1 MSYSKDLREK
11 VLKHI
16 ELGETIKSASMLFS
30 VGSSSIKRWKRNQ
43 RETGSV
49 MGPGRPLG
57 SYKINEDKLK
67 SYIIENLDALLDEMS
82 IEFGV
87 TIAAISAALKRLN
100 FTRKKSLHF
109 TLKDVKKNDKHI

>member
-11 VLKHI
+11 VIKYI
-16 ELGETIKSASMLFS
+16 ELGATIESASMLFS

-49 MGPGRPLG
+49 MGPSRPLG

-67 SYIIENLDALLDEMS
+67 SYIIVNPDALLDEMS
-82 IEFGV
+82 TEFSV

-100 FTRKKSLHF
+100 FTRKKVYTLHW
-109 TLKDVKKNDKHI
+109 KM

>member
-1 MSYSKDLREK
+1 
-11 VLKHI
+11 
-16 ELGETIKSASMLFS
+16 
-30 VGSSSIKRWKRNQ
+30 
-43 RETGSV
+43 

-67 SYIIENLDALLDEMS
+67 SYIIENPDALSDEMY

-100 FTRKKSLHF
+100 FTRKKSLHI
-109 TLKDVKKNDKHI
+109 TLKDVKKNDNHIQIKFRY

>member
-1 MSYSKDLREK
+1 
-11 VLKHI
+11 
-16 ELGETIKSASMLFS
+16 
-30 VGSSSIKRWKRNQ
+30 
-43 RETGSV
+43 

-67 SYIIENLDALLDEMS
+67 SYIIENPDALLDEMS